1 VRSILFP
8 TEFVV
13 LVGYSLKKLLRDFVS
28 SNAPLGVIE
37 AIESLSLGLVGSY
50 IEESG
55 SISYAAAYLYFV

>member
-1 VRSILFP
+1 
-8 TEFVV
+8 
-13 LVGYSLKKLLRDFVS
+13 VS

-55 SISYAAAYLYFV
+55 SISYAAACLYFV